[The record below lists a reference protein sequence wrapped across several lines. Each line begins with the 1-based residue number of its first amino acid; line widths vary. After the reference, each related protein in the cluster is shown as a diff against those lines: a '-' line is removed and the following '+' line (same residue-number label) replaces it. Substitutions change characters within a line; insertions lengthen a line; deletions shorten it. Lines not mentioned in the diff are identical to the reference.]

1 MTFTAFTT
9 CDNKDKAIRI
19 AGALEKICPAPFGV
33 GIFELEDGSNIY
45 EIGSYFL
52 EKPNDIK
59 LTLLSSAF
67 NAKPFVVSEVPE
79 TDWVAHVK
87 RELPPVN
94 AGRFSILGSHD
105 FDKASRENVNLVIDA
120 AMAFGTGH
128 HATTKGCLLALEKLV
143 KNKFKPNAVIDVG
156 AGTAVLIMAAAKIW
170 DGLFIASDIDQVAV
184 ETSAANILANNLE
197 HKIICI
203 NAFGFDHA
211 KIQSSVPF
219 QLIFANILMKPLIKL
234 APKMTDV
241 SQANHTVA
249 ILSGI
254 LASQAALVIA
264 KYKEHGW
271 ICEDRISIGDWT
283 TITLALKL

>member
-1 MTFTAFTT
+1 
-9 CDNKDKAIRI
+9 
-19 AGALEKICPAPFGV
+19 
-33 GIFELEDGSNIY
+33 
-45 EIGSYFL
+45 
-52 EKPNDIK
+52 
-59 LTLLSSAF
+59 
-67 NAKPFVVSEVPE
+67 
-79 TDWVAHVK
+79 
-87 RELPPVN
+87 
-94 AGRFSILGSHD
+94 
-105 FDKASRENVNLVIDA
+105 
-120 AMAFGTGH
+120 
-128 HATTKGCLLALEKLV
+128 
-143 KNKFKPNAVIDVG
+143 
-156 AGTAVLIMAAAKIW
+156 VLIMAAAKIW

-197 HKIICI
+197 HKIFCI

-254 LASQAALVIA
+254 LDSQAALVIA

>member
-9 CDNKDKAIRI
+9 CVSKDKANSL
-19 AGALEKICPAPFGV
+19 ADALEKIHPAPFGV

-67 NAKPFVVSEVPE
+67 NANPFVVSEVPE

-94 AGRFSILGSHD
+94 VGRFSILGSHD
-105 FDKASRENVNLVIDA
+105 LDKASSEKVNLVIDA

-128 HATTKGCLLALEKLV
+128 HATTKGCLLALEKLL

-156 AGTAVLIMAAAKIW
+156 AGTAVLIMAAAKVW

-197 HKIICI
+197 HKIFCI
-203 NAFGFDHA
+203 NAFGFNHA
-211 KIQSSVPF
+211 EIQSSAPF
-219 QLIFANILMKPLIKL
+219 QLIFANILMKPLIRL

-241 SQANHTVA
+241 SRANHTVA

-254 LASQAALVIA
+254 LNSQAAPVLA

-271 ICEDRISIGDWT
+271 ICEDQISIGDWT